1 MYCGKCGAKNE
12 SGAAFCGVC
21 GAPLDVNKTGIAAVG
36 ALEGNPKPDGGQSA
50 GSHKKI
56 GMIAVAAVAI
66 ALVFAVFS
74 LFGGRSDRETA
85 EQFVDAVFDMDAKA
99 IVNLLPKDVMDGMK
113 KNGYDTEDMVEELS
127 GLAEDLKSSFL
138 PMGFLSQSID
148 LDCEAVSASDVDAS
162 QLAYLQECYRTEVGM
177 NVTAAREVTVSLHIR
192 MEEFGIDT
200 EKTIQVPV
208 VKSGGTWYIDAASF

>member
-21 GAPLDVNKTGIAAVG
+21 GAPLGVEETGAAAAG
-36 ALEGNPKPDGGQSA
+36 AVEATAKPAGGQSA
-50 GSHKKI
+50 AKHKKI

-66 ALVFAVFS
+66 ALVCAVFS

-85 EQFVDAVFDMDAKA
+85 EQFVNAVFDMDAKA
-99 IVNLLPKDVMDGMK
+99 IVNLLPKDVIDGMK
-113 KNGYDTEDMVEELS
+113 KNGYDTEDMAQELS

-138 PMGFLSQSID
+138 PMGFLSESIR

-162 QLAYLQECYRTEVGM
+162 RLADLQESYRKEVGM
-177 NVTAAREVTVSLHIR
+177 KVTAAREVTVSLHIQ

-200 EKTIQVPV
+200 EKTIQIPV

>member
-12 SGAAFCGVC
+12 SGAAFCGFC
-21 GAPLDVNKTGIAAVG
+21 GAPLGAGETGAAAAG
-36 ALEGNPKPDGGQSA
+36 AVEVNPKPADGQSKVK
-50 GSHKKI
+50 HKKI
-56 GMIAVAAVAI
+56 GVIAVAAVAI

-74 LFGGRSDRETA
+74 LFGGRSDMDTA

-99 IVNLLPKDVMDGMK
+99 IVNLLPKDVIDGMK
-113 KNGYDTEDMVEELS
+113 KNGYDTEDMAQELS

-138 PMGFLSQSID
+138 PMGFLSQSIN
-148 LDCEAVSASDVDAS
+148 LDCEAVSASDVDDS
-162 QLAYLQECYRTEVGM
+162 RLADLQECYRTEVGM
-177 NVTAAREVTVSLHIR
+177 NISAAREVTVSLHIQ
-192 MEEFGIDT
+192 MEDFGIDT